1 MCGVYTVT
9 EQIELGFMFHN
20 SRGLYGFFSI
30 CLRQSYHISDSY
42 IFFFFLGSWSEAE
55 NRFLLLFSAQA
66 GLGVYVYNLW
76 TYTCVSLVEG
86 RCAQR
91 VSVRCAGFQA
101 VSVYSLNVTIC
112 VWGWFS
118 DGGAGECVSLYHRN
132 N

>member
-1 MCGVYTVT
+1 MGFFLYVFDSPITFLTVT
-9 EQIELGFMFHN
+9 F
-20 SRGLYGFFSI
+20 
-30 CLRQSYHISDSY
+30 
-42 IFFFFLGSWSEAE
+42 FFFFLGSWSEAE